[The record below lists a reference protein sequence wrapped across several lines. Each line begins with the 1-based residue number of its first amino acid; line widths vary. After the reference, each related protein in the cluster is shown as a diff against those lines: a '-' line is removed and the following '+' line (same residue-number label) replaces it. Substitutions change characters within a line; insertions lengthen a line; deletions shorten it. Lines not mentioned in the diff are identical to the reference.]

1 MARILPMEDNNWWKT
16 AFDGGQRSLM
26 RDALRLKMRFD
37 GRQPWWKKTF
47 DRRQLQW
54 LTPLMMTTF
63 KGQQPFVKEGR
74 LPSVEVNLWSNNNN
88 KNLYC
93 NLKATKRR
101 KPSFWNKVF
110 LKSSL
115 TLDTK
120 SCFWVFL
127 TLKKT
132 SPSNKFVLVRN
143 CAMEASIRCFAVGGQ
158 VTMVIRKSRPATNRA
173 TREVTP

>member
-1 MARILPMEDNNWWKT
+1 
-16 AFDGGQRSLM
+16 M

-93 NLKATKRR
+93 NLKATKRW
-101 KPSFWNKVF
+101 KPSFLNW
-110 LKSSL
+110 SL

-158 VTMVIRKSRPATNRA
+158 VTMVIRKSRPAT
-173 TREVTP
+173 REVTP